1 MLRQQDVGHRIVV
14 RRIVGIREGRPLFS
28 DALGELV
35 ELSETHITLATDQ
48 GRLRVPRDE
57 VHRAKRV
64 PPARR
69 PTAAAVTAL
78 ELAADEA
85 WPAPVRGRLGDWLLR
100 SAAGW
105 TGRANSAL
113 PVGDPDR
120 PLPAAVDAVERWY
133 AGQGQPALVNT
144 PLPLAAPVG
153 AELDAR
159 GWAARPPVLVQ
170 TVPLARLLADP
181 PPAGPAAPGSTP
193 PASTPPAG
201 PAAPGSTPPASTP
214 PAPAQPTPTPGLP
227 AGPGPVAGQPAQPG
241 PVPPPGRAERGPAE
255 PGPTQFG
262 RAESGPTQPGRAE
275 PATGAPGWAGSR
287 VELVDA
293 PSPEW
298 LTVAAGRKGGLPE
311 AARHVLT
318 AVDQVRFAHGYV
330 DGTLVAVG
338 RGTVTGQGRW
348 LGLSLV
354 EVAPSAQRRG
364 LARAVIRALAEWAAE
379 TGATDAFLQVEQ
391 QNLPAVSLYRSL
403 GFTTHHTY
411 LTRVAPT

>member
-35 ELSETHITLATDQ
+35 ELSETHLTLATAQ
-48 GRLRVPRDE
+48 GRLRVPVAE

-69 PTAAAVTAL
+69 PTAAAVVEL

-85 WPAPVRGRLGDWLLR
+85 WPAAVRGRLGDWRLR
-100 SAAGW
+100 AADGW

-120 PLPAAVDAVERWY
+120 PLPAALDAVERWY
-133 AGQGQPALVNT
+133 ADLGQPPMVNT

-159 GWAARPPVLVQ
+159 GWVGRPPVLVQ
-170 TVPLARLLADP
+170 TVPLAGL
-181 PPAGPAAPGSTP
+181 PPAGPERAGAPP
-193 PASTPPAG
+193 VELAAG
-201 PAAPGSTPPASTP
+201 PS
-214 PAPAQPTPTPGLP
+214 
-227 AGPGPVAGQPAQPG
+227 
-241 PVPPPGRAERGPAE
+241 
-255 PGPTQFG
+255 
-262 RAESGPTQPGRAE
+262 
-275 PATGAPGWAGSR
+275 
-287 VELVDA
+287 DD
-293 PSPEW
+293 W
-298 LTVAAGRKGGLPE
+298 LAVAAGRKGGLPD

-318 AVDQVRFAHGYV
+318 AVDQVRFAHVYA
-330 DGTLVAVG
+330 DGTLLGIG

-354 EVAPSAQRRG
+354 EVLPEARRQG
-364 LARAVIRALAEWAAE
+364 LAGRIIRALADWGVA
-379 TGATDAFLQVEQ
+379 TGASRAFLQVEQ
-391 QNLPAVSLYRSL
+391 RNTPAVALYRTL

-411 LTRVAPT
+411 LTRTPPP